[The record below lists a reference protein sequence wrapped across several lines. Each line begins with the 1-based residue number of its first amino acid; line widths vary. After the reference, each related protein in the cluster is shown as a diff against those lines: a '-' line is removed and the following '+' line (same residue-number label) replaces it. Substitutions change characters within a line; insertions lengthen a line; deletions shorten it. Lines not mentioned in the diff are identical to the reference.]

1 MKLGTSVLF
10 RKEANKVVINLRGG
24 FGGILGYPC
33 SSTYHL
39 RETTKQ
45 RRLSRKKPSRS

>member
-1 MKLGTSVLF
+1 MTEFLKGV
-10 RKEANKVVINLRGG
+10 

-39 RETTKQ
+39 RETVSQ
-45 RRLSRKKPSRS
+45 RRLGRKKPSRS